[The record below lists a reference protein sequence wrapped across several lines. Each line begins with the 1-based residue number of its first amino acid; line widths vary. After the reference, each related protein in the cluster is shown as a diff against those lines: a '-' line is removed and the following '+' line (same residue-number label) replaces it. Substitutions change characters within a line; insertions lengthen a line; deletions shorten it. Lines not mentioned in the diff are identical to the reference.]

1 MVRFVRINAFPP
13 EKKYYRGAALH
24 GTGARLGAAH
34 SKAKPKKMNNMIS
47 SIESLF
53 VSFHGAFEIT
63 AVGALNYPPQKQH
76 LYYYYYYSSKRY

>member
-1 MVRFVRINAFPP
+1 MDFL
-13 EKKYYRGAALH
+13 KKRNIIEVQYLVVVLH
-24 GTGARLGAAH
+24 GTAARLGAAH

-76 LYYYYYYSSKRY
+76 LYYYYSSKRY